1 MVFCL
6 VFHDVF
12 SLCIGFFEM
21 VIDLKDYGPVVIVAT
36 LLLSLVKVIPG
47 TSRMSGSSLISL
59 IVHIVIAALF
69 LLWFPMPLTISCFL
83 VALLWI

>member
-21 VIDLKDYGPVVIVAT
+21 VINLKFYGPVVVVAT
-36 LLLSLVKVIPG
+36 FLLFVVKVIPG
-47 TSRMSGSSLISL
+47 TSRTSGSSLISL
-59 IVHIVIAALF
+59 IVHIVIVASF
-69 LLWFPMPLTISCFL
+69 LLWSSTPLTISFFL
-83 VALLWI
+83 IS